1 MKFCVLD
8 LISTLLENHN
18 VIPMNKKNV
27 NLNLSPIFFLL
38 HCFFKRIYQILQ
50 PCKKL
55 SIKIIPNV
63 IH

>member
-27 NLNLSPIFFLL
+27 NLNLSPIFFYCIVFLNE
-38 HCFFKRIYQILQ
+38 Y
-50 PCKKL
+50 
-55 SIKIIPNV
+55 IKFCNRARN
-63 IH
+63 